1 MTSIYDIAKAA
12 GTSIATVSYVINKNG
27 RVSPET
33 TARVEKA
40 IRNLKYEPKSFARA
54 LASGQTF
61 TISIVSPLTVYKNQI
76 SFTQLING
84 VGEVLEKSDY
94 RLFMH
99 PTLDRANSWLELEAA
114 ARGHQMDGVI
124 LLHVQLQ
131 DKRIE
136 ILKKES
142 IPFVLIGRTED
153 NEGLDYVDAD
163 IHGAVRLA
171 VDHLVD
177 RGYQK
182 ICMVGEKGNAGVSYR
197 LIEKFKE
204 RISET
209 NLSYHLAWCSNMA
222 ESSDE
227 MIADLVKILSGANR
241 PTAVFAVSDI
251 AVLNTLKVAR
261 QLHLQIPED
270 LAVIGYA
277 DNYIYQYLDPPVSA
291 VFNGAGKL
299 GSVAAQILLKKLMDP
314 ERQTEQILV
323 SPELVSRQSVA

>member
-12 GTSIATVSYVINKNG
+12 GTSIATVSYVINKSG

-40 IRNLKYEPKSFARA
+40 IRDLKYEPKSFARA

-114 ARGHQMDGVI
+114 ARGRQMDGVI

-142 IPFVLIGRTED
+142 IPFVLIGRTENND
-153 NEGLDYVDAD
+153 GLDYVDAD
-163 IHGAVRLA
+163 IYGAVRLA
-171 VDHLVD
+171 VDHLAE

-182 ICMVGEKGNAGVSYR
+182 ICMVGERGNAGVSYR
-197 LIEKFKE
+197 LVEQFQKMVSEKD
-204 RISET
+204 
-209 NLSYHLAWCSNMA
+209 LPYHPAWCSNMA

-227 MIADLVKILSGANR
+227 MITDLVEILSGTDHPN
-241 PTAVFAVSDI
+241 AVFAVSDI

-261 QLHLQIPED
+261 QLHLQIPRD

-291 VFNGAGKL
+291 VFNGAGEL
-299 GSVAAQILLKKLMDP
+299 GSIAAQILLKKLLDP